1 MKQKHIEIMI
11 EADIVKAQKAIKI
24 KGIIETVGK
33 VCETSGAL
41 TKPFTSF
48 SSLRV
53 SFCGSY
59 ICWLAN
65 SFFDLIKRHLRASFG
80 IYHK

>member
-11 EADIVKAQKAIKI
+11 EADIVKAQKATKI

-41 TKPFTSF
+41 TKPFTLF

-53 SFCGSY
+53 SF
-59 ICWLAN
+59 
-65 SFFDLIKRHLRASFG
+65 LR
-80 IYHK
+80 